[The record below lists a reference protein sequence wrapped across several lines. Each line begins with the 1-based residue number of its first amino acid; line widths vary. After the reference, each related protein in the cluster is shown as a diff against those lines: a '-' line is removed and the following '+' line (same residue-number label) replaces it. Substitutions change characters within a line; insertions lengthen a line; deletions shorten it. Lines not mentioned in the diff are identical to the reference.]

1 MILKYLV
8 PIIIIYND
16 IYNDNDNESNHIIH
30 IYGNEDN
37 GIVIISFNNNINTNT
52 VFDRDIL

>member
-30 IYGNEDN
+30 IYGNEDY
-37 GIVIISFNNNINTNT
+37 GIVFISFNNNINTNKY
-52 VFDRDIL
+52 FKC